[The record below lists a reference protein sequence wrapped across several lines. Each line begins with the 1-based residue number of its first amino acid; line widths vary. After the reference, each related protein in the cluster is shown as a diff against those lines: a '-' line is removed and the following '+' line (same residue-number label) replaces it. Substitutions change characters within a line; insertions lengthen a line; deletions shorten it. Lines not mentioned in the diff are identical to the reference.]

1 MEIVKPETLCVLVC
15 IINFILYYFLA
26 IDSSYSTA
34 ASLCS
39 CNNYIFSHFLAQSL
53 QAVKSKGRIE
63 HSSFAL
69 QCWTK
74 VVRNKRLAVRTCSD
88 FDSKLSAEYP

>member
-39 CNNYIFSHFLAQSL
+39 CNN
-53 QAVKSKGRIE
+53 
-63 HSSFAL
+63 
-69 QCWTK
+69 
-74 VVRNKRLAVRTCSD
+74 
-88 FDSKLSAEYP
+88 